1 MIYKGLQFCGKEPS
15 LNLLNTGTILKG
27 QRTTPLGG
35 SKVFAKNPISSHPN
49 LQTSAS
55 CASESPIK

>member
-1 MIYKGLQFCGKEPS
+1 MIYKVLKFCGKEPS

-35 SKVFAKNPISSHPN
+35 SKVCAKKPYFIP
-49 LQTSAS
+49 
-55 CASESPIK
+55 P